1 MTRRRGPALA
11 AAVALATNLPSTA
24 TAQRDSVV
32 VAGPRYHAS
41 AAKRFLYGSSYRDVW
56 TAPVRVPMLDLGS
69 HAGGLV
75 PVGIGGG
82 RQTPSL
88 RLRGADGRE
97 YAFRLV
103 DKEPTAQMHPDLRNT
118 RVSAAVQDQVSSLH
132 PAVGIAAHALEAA
145 AGVPHAD
152 ETLFLM
158 PDDPR
163 LGEFRARFARR
174 LGTLEPR
181 YDEAHPDAVPGAD
194 RLVEYA
200 GLLEALEGGPAERFD
215 DRGYLAVRLVDMLLG
230 DWDRHGDQYRWVRLP
245 DGAGHRWVTV
255 PRDRD
260 YAFVDYDGFLVGL
273 AASSIPNL
281 VRFGD
286 RIPVQAM
293 MVNAAPVDRRLLGTL
308 PRSAWDAVALEV
320 KARLT
325 DAAIDAAVAALPP
338 EWRAV
343 EGANLAATLRAR
355 RDDLPRAAAAFY
367 HLLAMEAEAHGTG
380 QAESAEIERLPGGNV
395 RVVLSPLGGGA
406 PSYDRTFNWV
416 ESREVRVY
424 LHGGADRA
432 RVFGTGPEQV
442 IVRVIGGEG
451 DDDLRD
457 EGRSGHR
464 TAFYD
469 DAGTNRYTRRPRT
482 RVDERAWKTE
492 IWEPGSGKL
501 PPRDWGA
508 STSAFSP
515 SGGWRR
521 AGTGPYLAIGPS
533 WKRYGFRREPFAVKQ
548 QFRFMWLVQHG
559 RFGAEYEGEFRPV
572 GRPQDHTTVLARA
585 SEMEAS
591 RFFGFGNA
599 TVAGAVPHDH
609 FTVFERQL
617 LGDLERWHGIGR
629 GAWLVGGLTGRFTD
643 AEPVAGAPSGD
654 EHPRGAGDFS
664 AVGAR
669 AGVVLDRTDSAAYH
683 RGGWTLRAFG
693 RGFPLTNHD
702 AEAFG
707 GAQAVGTA
715 YLSAFGGGPTLAL
728 RAGGEKVWGG
738 FPFQYAAY
746 LGGSH
751 TLRGHATERFAGDA
765 SAFGNAELRQ
775 PLFRAKLLVR
785 GTVGAF
791 GLADAGRVW
800 YQGDSPGGWH
810 SAVGGGLFFTFLD
823 RTRAVTA
830 YYAKG
835 EQGKLYFAFGLP
847 F

>member
-1 MTRRRGPALA
+1 VTRRRATALA
-11 AAVALATNLPSTA
+11 AAALAAAAPHLAS
-24 TAQRDSVV
+24 AQRDTVV
-32 VAGPRYHAS
+32 AAGPRYRAS
-41 AAKRFLYGSSYRDVW
+41 GIERFLFGSSYRDLW
-56 TAPVRVPMLDLGS
+56 TTPVRVPVLDLGT
-69 HAGGLV
+69 HAGGLTPAGV
-75 PVGIGGG
+75 GGG

-88 RLRGADGRE
+88 RLRAADGRE
-97 YAFRLV
+97 FAFRLV
-103 DKEPTAQMHPDLRNT
+103 DKEPTAQMHRDLRNT
-118 RVSAAVQDQVSSLH
+118 VVSAAVQDQVSSLV
-132 PAVGIAAHALEAA
+132 PAVGVAAHPLEAA
-145 AGVPHAD
+145 AGIPHSD
-152 ETLFLM
+152 ERLFVM

-163 LGEFRARFARR
+163 LGQFRAAFGGR
-174 LGTLEPR
+174 LGTLEER
-181 YDEAHPDAVPGAD
+181 FDETRPGAVPGAD
-194 RLVEYA
+194 RLVEYE
-200 GLLEALEGGPAERFD
+200 GLLAALESGPGQRFD

-245 DGAGHRWVTV
+245 HAAGHLWVTV

-273 AASSIPNL
+273 GASMIPNL
-281 VRFGD
+281 VRFRE
-286 RIPVQAM
+286 RISVQALV
-293 MVNAAPVDRRLLGTL
+293 VNAAPVDRRLLGAL
-308 PRSAWDAVALEV
+308 PRAAWDSVALAR

-325 DAAIDAAVAALPP
+325 VAAIDAAIAALPP

-343 EGANLAATLRAR
+343 EGARLAATIRAR
-355 RDDLPRAAAAFY
+355 RDDLPRAAAQFY

-380 QAESAEIERLPGGNV
+380 QAEQAEIERLPGGNV

-406 PSYDRTFNWV
+406 PFYDRTFNWV
-416 ESREVRVY
+416 ESREVRVH
-424 LHGGADRA
+424 LHGGNDRA
-432 RVFGTGPEQV
+432 RVFGSGPEQV

-469 DAGTNRYTRRPRT
+469 DAGSNRYTRRPRT
-482 RVDERAWKTE
+482 RVDERPWKTV
-492 IWEPGSGKL
+492 IWKPGSGKL
-501 PPRDWGA
+501 PPRDWGSSA
-508 STSAFSP
+508 SAVSF

-521 AGTGPYLAIGPS
+521 AGTGPYLAVGPS

-572 GRPQDHTTVLARA
+572 GRPQDRTVVLARA
-585 SEMEAS
+585 SEMEAA

-599 TVAGAVPHDH
+599 TTGAGQPHNH

-629 GAWLVGGLTGRFTD
+629 GAWLVGGVTGRFTD
-643 AEPVAGAPSGD
+643 AEPVPGSPSAD
-654 EHPRGAGDFS
+654 EHPRGAGDWL
-664 AVGAR
+664 AAGAR
-669 AGVVLDRTDSAAYH
+669 AGLVLDRADSTVFH
-683 RGGWTLRAFG
+683 RSGWTLRAFG

-702 AEAFG
+702 AEAFA
-707 GAQAVGTA
+707 GAQGVATA
-715 YLSAFGGGPTLAL
+715 YLSAGGSGPTLAL

-765 SAFGNAELRQ
+765 SAYGNAELRQ

-800 YQGDSPGGWH
+800 YQGESPGDWH
-810 SAVGGGLFFTFLD
+810 TAVGGGLFFTFLD
-823 RTRAVTA
+823 RSRAVSA

-835 EQGKLYFAFGLP
+835 EQGKIYFSYGLP